1 MQSEELDEAR
11 SSSDTAATANPD
23 MTYTE
28 KRETPSPRLK
38 PHIVITEDSK

>member
-1 MQSEELDEAR
+1 MQSEEIDEAK
-11 SSSDTAATANPD
+11 SSTDTTPAD

-28 KRETPSPRLK
+28 KGETPPPRLK

>member
-1 MQSEELDEAR
+1 MQSEEIDEAIGNT
-11 SSSDTAATANPD
+11 DTATNKSD

-28 KRETPSPRLK
+28 KGETLSSRLK

>member
-1 MQSEELDEAR
+1 MQSEELDEAK
-11 SSSDTAATANPD
+11 SNSDTKPAD

-28 KRETPSPRLK
+28 KGETPSPRLK

>member
-1 MQSEELDEAR
+1 MQSEEIDELRNNDIA
-11 SSSDTAATANPD
+11 SSTSD

-28 KRETPSPRLK
+28 KGDSPSPRLK